1 LLESFPDLHITTHEL
16 IAEGDM
22 VVQSYT
28 VRGTHRGDMAGLPA
42 TGNSMA
48 VGGVSIFEIRDGSI
62 VRHEAF
68 SDFID
73 VLVQLGADISPEWAA
88 FAHRAVDA

>member
-1 LLESFPDLHITTHEL
+1 
-16 IAEGDM
+16 
-22 VVQSYT
+22 
-28 VRGTHRGDMAGLPA
+28 MAGLPA
-42 TGNSMA
+42 TGNA
-48 VGGVSIFEIRDGSI
+48 LGVGGVSIFEIHDGRI

-73 VLVQLGADISPEWAA
+73 VLVQLGADIPPEWAA

>member
-1 LLESFPDLHITTHEL
+1 V
-16 IAEGDM
+16 A
-22 VVQSYT
+22 
-28 VRGTHRGDMAGLPA
+28 
-42 TGNSMA
+42 N
-48 VGGVSIFEIRDGSI
+48 VGGVSIFEIRDGRI

-73 VLVQLGADISPEWAA
+73 VLAQLGADIPPEWAA